1 MSSIDKLL
9 PGLKKRF
16 SKVNGEISLTFYW
29 QSEIPTYARKN
40 INLTLV

>member
-9 PGLKKRF
+9 PGLKERV
-16 SKVNGEISLTFYW
+16 SKLNGEISLMCYW
-29 QSEIPTYARKN
+29 HPELPKCARKN